1 MCYEVP
7 KMLFSSPS
15 SYLFHHH
22 FDVLERHALVIVPN
36 DELEEV
42 VAEHLEHHTHV
53 AAIYSRDPGDQE
65 AEAEAEDEA
74 EAEGVEYLKSSSSWT
89 VLSLSLL

>member
-1 MCYEVP
+1 MKCSVCYEVP

-42 VAEHLEHHTHV
+42 VAEYFEHHANV
-53 AAIYSRDPGDQE
+53 RSVDAGYFE
-65 AEAEAEDEA
+65 V
-74 EAEGVEYLKSSSSWT
+74 VEQHH
-89 VLSLSLL
+89 